1 MKDLDQIGQ
10 DLIAEEQK
18 LADLLGTISSMQ
30 EQRDSVARQAQVLR
44 DQEQLIPGSVDADR
58 QEIETVD
65 QLRLDLID
73 AIHSL
78 GLV

>member
-1 MKDLDQIGQ
+1 
-10 DLIAEEQK
+10 
-18 LADLLGTISSMQ
+18 MQ